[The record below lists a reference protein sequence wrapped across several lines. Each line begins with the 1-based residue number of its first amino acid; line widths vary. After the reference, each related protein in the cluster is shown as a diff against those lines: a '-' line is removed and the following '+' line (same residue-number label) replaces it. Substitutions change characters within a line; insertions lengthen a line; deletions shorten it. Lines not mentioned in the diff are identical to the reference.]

1 MLGQFLEVP
10 DEEVEVL
17 EGVVLDDPDV
27 LLVLFVLLVVAASAA
42 SAPPAIRPLVR
53 APTAITFLRRNLMVA
68 APFAVLPV
76 GGDGSRGR
84 NEGLV
89 DRHGVDTTPGRS
101 PFLRGLL
108 RGPTA
113 LPRAPVGTG
122 P

>member
-68 APFAVLPV
+68 APFV
-76 GGDGSRGR
+76 GVTHSSRL
-84 NEGLV
+84 EEQIH
-89 DRHGVDTTPGRS
+89 HGGRS
-101 PFLRGLL
+101 CGSDPARIK
-108 RGPTA
+108 
-113 LPRAPVGTG
+113 PR
-122 P
+122 